1 MLSTCMMKCRLI
13 AELLSIL
20 RLYDPTDKSKNPAVL
35 YMMGVRNK
43 SCLKSASL
51 SMCNKVGV
59 AKLPKLLQI
68 E

>member
-13 AELLSIL
+13 AELLNVL

-43 SCLKSASL
+43 SYLKSASL

-59 AKLPKLLQI
+59 A
-68 E
+68 